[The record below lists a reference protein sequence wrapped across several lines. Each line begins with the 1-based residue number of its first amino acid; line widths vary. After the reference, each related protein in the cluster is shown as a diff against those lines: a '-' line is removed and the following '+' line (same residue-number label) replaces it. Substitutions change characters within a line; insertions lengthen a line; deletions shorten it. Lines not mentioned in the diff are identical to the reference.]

1 MKTVIVV
8 DTDDPI
14 GMENTRRMVD
24 HLMSVYHKAP
34 VPDSND
40 PFGTKISTIKTMREY
55 VRYCKKNYPEDWEEA
70 IGSLR
75 ASKDFVETL
84 KHAQFAKKRNL

>member
-24 HLMSVYHKAP
+24 HLMKVYHKAP
-34 VPDSND
+34 VPDNND
-40 PFGTKISTIKTMREY
+40 PFGTKISTIKTMRAY
-55 VRYCKKNYPEDWEEA
+55 VNWCKKTYPDNWEEA

-75 ASKDFVETL
+75 ASKSFVDTL
-84 KHAQFAKKRNL
+84 PNTSFSKGIFG